1 MQVQDRKTG
10 EWYDP
15 EVKFAELMEQDW
27 FKEQLVRMRMRD
39 QGYVSIEEQ
48 EPAEFEQVLVTDG
61 TEFRVLHREEGFWA
75 FEVAPC
81 DRTAMKYWR
90 KLVD

>member
-1 MQVQDRKTG
+1 MLVQDRKTG
-10 EWYDP
+10 EMYDP

-27 FKEQLVRMRMRD
+27 FVEQLTRMRLRD
-39 QGYVSIEEQ
+39 QGYKDVAVEE
-48 EPAEFEQVLVTDG
+48 PREFEQVLVTDG

-81 DRTAMKYWR
+81 DRTAMKFW
-90 KLVD
+90 KALV

>member
-1 MQVQDRKTG
+1 MLVQDKKTG
-10 EWYDP
+10 EMYDP
-15 EVKFAELMEQDW
+15 AVKFAELMEQEW
-27 FKEQLVRMRMRD
+27 FVEQLTRMRMRD
-39 QGYVSIEEQ
+39 QGYKDVTVE

-81 DRTAMKYWR
+81 DRTAMKYWK

>member
-1 MQVQDRKTG
+1 MMVQDRKTG

-15 EVKFAELMEQDW
+15 EVKFAELMQEDW
-27 FKEQLVRMRMRD
+27 FKAQLVRMRMAD
-39 QGYVSIEEQ
+39 QGYQDVTKVL
-48 EPAEFEQVLVTDG
+48 PPDYEQVLVTDG
-61 TEFRVLHREEGFWA
+61 TEFRVLHREEGAWA

-81 DRTAMKYWR
+81 DRDAMKFWK